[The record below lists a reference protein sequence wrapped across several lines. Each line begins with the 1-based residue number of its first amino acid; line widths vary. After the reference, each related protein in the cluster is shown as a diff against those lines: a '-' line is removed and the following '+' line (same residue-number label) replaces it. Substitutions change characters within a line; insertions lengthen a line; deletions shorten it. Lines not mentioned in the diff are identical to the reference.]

1 MSWWWNRDA
10 DELELRT
17 RIARLECEIAE
28 LERLHPGRKSNV
40 IQFPTDEPTQLH
52 PVADGTAMEFGNQH
66 DLMRKTNGNGGRTP

>member
-17 RIARLECEIAE
+17 RVARLEREIAE
-28 LERLHPGRKSNV
+28 LGRLRSGRTTNV

-52 PVADGTAMEFGNQH
+52 PVADGTAMELGNQH
-66 DLMRKTNGNGGRTP
+66 DLMEKN